1 MYSQCSPKQ
10 RFVIAVFIL
19 SHSQLIQ
26 KDVVVFGVLVE
37 DPLRVGELEELADE
51 PPHPGVDRRL
61 GREVHQVVFFQ
72 LLDGL
77 SNLAIVK

>member
-1 MYSQCSPKQ
+1 M
-10 RFVIAVFIL
+10 
-19 SHSQLIQ
+19 
-26 KDVVVFGVLVE
+26 LVE